1 MGLARLAVLTGE
13 ERYREA
19 AEAIVRL
26 VGNLAVQH
34 PAAFAHLLVAFDLLT
49 EAPAEV
55 VVAGPRPDLLAVVR
69 QRWLPRAVVAWGERY
84 PSPLWE
90 GREDGRAYVCRDY
103 ACGLPADDPA
113 ELARQLAEVP

>member
-1 MGLARLAVLTGE
+1 M
-13 ERYREA
+13 
-19 AEAIVRL
+19 RL

-55 VVAGPRPDLLAVVR
+55 VVAGSRPDLLAVVR

-84 PSPLWE
+84 PSPLWD

-113 ELARQLAEVP
+113 ELTRQLVELR